1 MAVVSSSSAFAVSS
15 SARLAPDS
23 SIWITSSNQFAAIQQ
38 LLTMGGGYKS
48 KCSSCCSRCCCCNSK
63 LLQFMSRGRGP
74 STSHAIAA
82 ASGRGESKFKSVQER
97 RNWPGLAA
105 RSVDNP
111 SAAAVSRPAPQQL
124 IKDLAN
130 SGSSEYN
137 KGWTDENGVED
148 SRLVAQLR
156 NIALA
161 AEDRKEMHAII
172 GVQRDNWNKLCH
184 TTVNMTTIAA
194 AILAAMNSSF
204 SMSVAAFLLNSS
216 AAGFMFLASK
226 YQPSQLAEEQ
236 RTAARFHKLLARDI
250 HNTLLIDPRL
260 RKNAHLYMK
269 EVMAKLEAL
278 ELAFPLPLKPN
289 GLEKFPKTVTPSILG
304 PKANLSKTEV
314 LPTADANNNSTNG
327 WTQTREE
334 DLKLTA
340 EKLKS
345 SDIQIYLQQARN
357 KELANKTLAILAP
370 VLTATAALLSLLTAC
385 NCNWPATAST
395 NTTTKLG
402 IHLLPLANLI
412 SSICSIAA
420 VGCSSF
426 SNGGQ
431 IGMIFEL
438 YRNCAGYYEEME
450 QEIQTTI
457 RLPVSQREHGEL
469 FHQKIALQLGRH
481 DCIPLFSSQERKI
494 GKLF

>member
-1 MAVVSSSSAFAVSS
+1 
-15 SARLAPDS
+15 
-23 SIWITSSNQFAAIQQ
+23 
-38 LLTMGGGYKS
+38 MGGGYKS

-74 STSHAIAA
+74 STSHAIAAAAAA

-385 NCNWPATAST
+385 NCNWPATATTS
-395 NTTTKLG
+395 TTTKLG

>member
-1 MAVVSSSSAFAVSS
+1 
-15 SARLAPDS
+15 
-23 SIWITSSNQFAAIQQ
+23 
-38 LLTMGGGYKS
+38 
-48 KCSSCCSRCCCCNSK
+48 
-63 LLQFMSRGRGP
+63 MSRGRGP
-74 STSHAIAA
+74 STSHAIAAAA

-105 RSVDNP
+105 SSVGNP
-111 SAAAVSRPAPQQL
+111 SAAAVSRPAPQQR
-124 IKDLAN
+124 IKVLAN
-130 SGSSEYN
+130 SDSSEYN

-172 GVQRDNWNKLCH
+172 GVQRDNWNKLGH
-184 TTVNMTTIAA
+184 MTVNMTTIAA

-236 RTAARFHKLLARDI
+236 RTAARFHKLLAMDI
-250 HNTLLIDPRL
+250 YNTLLIDPRL

-385 NCNWPATAST
+385 NCNWPATATGDSSSSSS
-395 NTTTKLG
+395 KSYIL
-402 IHLLPLANLI
+402 HLQH
-412 SSICSIAA
+412 CSCW
-420 VGCSSF
+420 V
-426 SNGGQ
+426 Q
-431 IGMIFEL
+431 
-438 YRNCAGYYEEME
+438 
-450 QEIQTTI
+450 
-457 RLPVSQREHGEL
+457 
-469 FHQKIALQLGRH
+469 QLLKWWSDWH
-481 DCIPLFSSQERKI
+481 DL
-494 GKLF
+494 